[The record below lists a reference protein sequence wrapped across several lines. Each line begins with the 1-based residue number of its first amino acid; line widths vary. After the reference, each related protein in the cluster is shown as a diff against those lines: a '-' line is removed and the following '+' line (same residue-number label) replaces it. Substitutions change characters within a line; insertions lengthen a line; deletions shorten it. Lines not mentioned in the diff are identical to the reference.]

1 VTTSSV
7 LEQAKQLASLGF
19 NPLPTRRGKKS
30 PGVESWKKYQR
41 ERTDSMVE
49 TWWGTGSG
57 YVGIWTA
64 TGAISGL
71 VVLDCDSAE
80 AETFWRGLIGAE
92 MEATTCV
99 KTAKGHHYWFSI
111 GPGQKV
117 DSWAYHEGDISFDVK
132 AEGGGVMTPPSPH
145 PFGGFYSWVRE
156 PASIFPCPSLLL
168 DKGRGAL
175 ARLKGESGKDDHG
188 DPTDGQGAEDAGPM
202 RTLLEQLLNNP
213 PSEGGRNEWLIRV
226 AGHLAKMMPFEDAY
240 HAMVKQMNKSLKD
253 PLSDAEVRKTANS
266 AWEMEQTKG
275 PDTIAN
281 LRAQGIVSGEP
292 DSVNGWLVGS
302 GAALLCPAMV
312 GEGETKHEALVAWA
326 DFDIKTLGIIRGGE
340 NTDYLVELC
349 SAYGA
354 LECKVSGKILGST
367 RDLTVWLAERRVSV
381 MPPPKDMNARQSVA
395 GRLLRYINSQ
405 DAPVYSSV
413 DALGWSDEVSGFI
426 CHEGIITAGATQ
438 SLPFGD
444 VRPAP
449 ILSEWAPYH
458 YGFAGTRAGAK
469 AVLAEVMTFHDEEV
483 CAVYG
488 AWWAACFLKEQI
500 VQRTALFPFMAL
512 EAPSESGKTTGFF
525 SLMMQLSGNREGH
538 GEYTMAVLRDRVSAH
553 KNGPVWIDDMSDPA
567 QTLDLIRQATSGGS
581 RSKKGENRHSQ
592 ETVTLVAP
600 IVMSAE
606 GLQALSTEKALSD
619 RAIKLTVPSPVGRV
633 SLNDPTRPQWDD
645 ITDLQLQ
652 WQRNLTQMAGHF
664 CSMALECLPMVE
676 GLQDLRPAGGGGR
689 FNDSMAI
696 VRLGSRVL
704 VELGADPRVVA
715 TVDEW
720 VDNRTT
726 IYDPNANLLTQA
738 VLPWAWRDLG
748 YPQSSNN
755 GVVVF
760 LDRDGYMWYRE
771 EAMADAW
778 AQRHNLTARER
789 QLGSLESLRDQRRR
803 LGIEGKGTNK
813 RTAPGG
819 NPSIR
824 YQRLPLDASR
834 AVREAAG
841 WLDDDE
847 GRLL

>member
-1 VTTSSV
+1 M

-41 ERTDSMVE
+41 ERTDPMIE

-99 KTAKGHHYWFSI
+99 KTAKGHHYWFAI
-111 GPGQKV
+111 GAGQKV
-117 DSWAYHEGDISFDVK
+117 ESFAVHDEETGISFDVK

-156 PASIFPCPSLLL
+156 PDAIFPCPSLLL

-175 ARLKGESGKDDHG
+175 ARMKGETTTEANG
-188 DPTDGQGAEDAGPM
+188 DATEDEGAEDAGPV

-213 PSEGGRNEWLIRV
+213 PAEGGRNEWMIRV
-226 AGHLAKMMPFEDAY
+226 LGHLSKMMPFEDAY
-240 HAMVKQMNKSLKD
+240 HAMAKQINKSLEV
-253 PLSDAEVRKTANS
+253 PLDEAELRKTANS

-281 LRAQGIVSGEP
+281 LRQQGIVSGEP
-292 DSVNGWLVGS
+292 EAGNGWLVGS
-302 GAALLCPAMV
+302 GTALLCPAMV
-312 GEGETKHEALVAWA
+312 GEGETKHEALLAWA
-326 DFDIKTLGIIRGGE
+326 DFDLKTLGVIKGGE
-340 NTDYLVELC
+340 NTDYLVELR

-354 LECKVSGKILGST
+354 LECKVSGKVLGST

-381 MPPPKDMNARQSVA
+381 MPPVKDMNARQSVA

-405 DAPVYSSV
+405 DAPVYTSV
-413 DALGWSDEVSGFI
+413 NALGWADEVSGFI
-426 CHEGIITAGATQ
+426 THEGIILAGSMEAQ
-438 SLPFGD
+438 AFGD
-444 VRPAP
+444 TRPAP
-449 ILSEWAPYH
+449 ILGEWAPYH
-458 YGFAGTRAGAK
+458 YGFEGTREGARG
-469 AVLAEVMTFHDEEV
+469 VLAEVMTFHDEEV

-512 EAPSESGKTTGFF
+512 EAPSESGKTTGYF

-567 QTLDLIRQATSGGS
+567 QVLDLIRQATSGGS

-619 RAIKLTVPSPVGRV
+619 RAIKLTVPSPVGRM
-633 SLNDPTRPQWDD
+633 SLSDSSRPQWDD

-652 WQRNLTQMAGHF
+652 WQRNLTQLAGHY

-676 GLQDLRPAGGGGR
+676 DLQSLRPAGGGGR

-696 VRLGSRVL
+696 LRLGARVL
-704 VELGADPRVVA
+704 VELGADEGVIA
-715 TVDEW
+715 TVDAW
-720 VDNRTT
+720 VENRTH

-738 VLPWAWRDLG
+738 VLPWAWRDLN
-748 YPQSSNN
+748 YPVTATH

-760 LDRDGYMWYRE
+760 RDRDGHIWYRE
-771 EAMADAW
+771 AALADMW
-778 AQRHNLTARER
+778 GRRNSLTARER

-803 LGIEGKGTNK
+803 LGVEGTGSAK

-819 NPSIR
+819 SPSVR
-824 YQRLPLDASR
+824 YQRLPIEVSATV
-834 AVREAAG
+834 AEAAG
-841 WLDDDE
+841 WDDE
-847 GRLL
+847 QPETLL